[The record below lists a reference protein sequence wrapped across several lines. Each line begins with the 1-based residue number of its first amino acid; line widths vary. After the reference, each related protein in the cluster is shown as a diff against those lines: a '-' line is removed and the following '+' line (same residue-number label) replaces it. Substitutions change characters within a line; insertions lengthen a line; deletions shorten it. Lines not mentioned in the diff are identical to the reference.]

1 MWLYILGPKLVIT
14 NQEDVFMPIMLA
26 PLNEEVRVVKILA
39 NEKIKKH
46 LESLGILVN
55 AKLTVLSSVNGGVVV
70 AIKEGR
76 LALDHEVASKILVA

>member
-1 MWLYILGPKLVIT
+1 
-14 NQEDVFMPIMLA
+14 MPIMLA

-70 AIKEGR
+70 AIKDGR
-76 LALDHEVASKILVA
+76 LALDHDVASKILVA

>member
-1 MWLYILGPKLVIT
+1 
-14 NQEDVFMPIMLA
+14 MPIMLA

-55 AKLTVLSSVNGGVVV
+55 AKLTVLSAVNGGVVV
-70 AIKEGR
+70 AIKDGR

>member
-1 MWLYILGPKLVIT
+1 M
-14 NQEDVFMPIMLA
+14 EDINMPIMLA
-26 PLNEEVRVVKILA
+26 PLNEEVKVVKILA

-55 AKLTVLSSVNGGVVV
+55 STLTVISSVNGGVVV
-70 AIKEGR
+70 VIKNGR

>member
-1 MWLYILGPKLVIT
+1 
-14 NQEDVFMPIMLA
+14 MPIMLA

-39 NEKIKKH
+39 NEKLKKH

-55 AKLTVLSSVNGGVVV
+55 STLVVLSAVNGGVVV
-70 AIKEGR
+70 AIKDGR